1 MSFRS
6 RLTLFF
12 VAIVLVPMISV
23 GVLVFVLIA
32 DNETGK
38 TDARL
43 AEAQA
48 VARGVY
54 RQAVGDAAAAL
65 RRVAA
70 DTQLTVAL
78 RSGDAVAARARAAT
92 LLRTLHLRR
101 LKATANGRTLTDSGD
116 PSAIA
121 PARTQLLAPGG
132 GAVGRLEVST
142 TGARDYADR
151 VQQVTTLDAVLQEG
165 GRALAATGKRPSHPL
180 PGVGTVKA
188 GGTDFRVASFS
199 APGFEVAPVRVS
211 VLYDNARTA
220 SSVSRSRLIVTG
232 VLAGFLVLA
241 FLFAIAVSRALQGQ
255 IERFLQAAR
264 RLGGGDFSTAVPT
277 EGRDEFAEL
286 GAEFNK
292 MSQQLEARLEEL
304 RQERARLQGS
314 IRRIGETFASN
325 LDREAL
331 LEIVVDTALDG
342 LAADC
347 GRASVRDREGRLHQR
362 VGRGDLAA
370 FAEPVQAAESA
381 ALSSGRGEE
390 GTVDGRSALAVP
402 LVEAESPGS
411 VIGVVTVARASRR
424 FSGAERDLFGY
435 LARQASVS
443 LENVDLHELVARQAV
458 TDELTGLFN
467 HRRFQEVVDAE
478 VGRSKRFDQDL
489 GLLMLDLDDFK
500 EINDTYGHQQGDVVL
515 REVADVLR
523 DSSREIDEPAR
534 YGGEELAVALPQ
546 TDLDGA
552 FNLAERV
559 REGVEALEIP
569 RLDGRGVLKV
579 TASLGV
585 AALPDC
591 AASKEELISAA
602 DAALY
607 EAKHAGKNRTERA
620 PVRSPKTVPAD

>member
-1 MSFRS
+1 MSRGHGHT
-6 RLTLFF
+6 RCILRRD
-12 VAIVLVPMISV
+12 
-23 GVLVFVLIA
+23 G
-32 DNETGK
+32 
-38 TDARL
+38 
-43 AEAQA
+43 
-48 VARGVY
+48 ARGTRTPDLLGAIQALSQLSYSPGDGQVY
-54 RQAVGDAAAAL
+54 PG
-65 RRVAA
+65 
-70 DTQLTVAL
+70 VAL
-78 RSGDAVAARARAAT
+78 R
-92 LLRTLHLRR
+92 
-101 LKATANGRTLTDSGD
+101 
-116 PSAIA
+116 
-121 PARTQLLAPGG
+121 PGG
-132 GAVGRLEVST
+132 GAVSTLVCRDELSQPSHAVFRGHRPRADDLRRRARVCPDRRQRDRQDGRPV
-142 TGARDYADR
+142 GRGP
-151 VQQVTTLDAVLQEG
+151 G
-165 GRALAATGKRPSHPL
+165 GRARAATGKRPSPPR
-180 PGVGTVKA
+180 PGVGTVKV

-220 SSVSRSRLIVTG
+220 SSVSRSRLVVTG

-292 MSQQLEARLEEL
+292 MSRQLEGRLEEL

-362 VGRGDLAA
+362 AGRGDLAA

-381 ALSSGRGEE
+381 ALASRRSEE

-402 LVEAESPGS
+402 LTEAESPGS
-411 VIGVVTVARASRR
+411 VIGVVTVARAGRP
-424 FSGAERDLFGY
+424 FSDAERDLFGY
-435 LARQASVS
+435 LAQQASVS

-478 VGRSKRFDQDL
+478 VGRSKRFDQGL

-500 EINDTYGHQQGDVVL
+500 EINDTYGHQQGDLVL
-515 REVADVLR
+515 
-523 DSSREIDEPAR
+523 P
-534 YGGEELAVALPQ
+534 
-546 TDLDGA
+546 
-552 FNLAERV
+552 
-559 REGVEALEIP
+559 
-569 RLDGRGVLKV
+569 
-579 TASLGV
+579 
-585 AALPDC
+585 
-591 AASKEELISAA
+591 
-602 DAALY
+602 
-607 EAKHAGKNRTERA
+607 
-620 PVRSPKTVPAD
+620 